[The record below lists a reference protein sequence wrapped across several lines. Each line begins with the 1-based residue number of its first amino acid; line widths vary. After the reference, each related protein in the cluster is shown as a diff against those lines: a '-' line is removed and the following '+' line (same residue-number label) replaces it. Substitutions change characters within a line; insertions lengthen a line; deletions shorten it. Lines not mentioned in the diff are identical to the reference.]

1 MSDTIKF
8 PEFLKINIRVGTIR
22 EVKDFPEA
30 RNPAYQLFID
40 FGEEIGMKKTSAQ
53 ITKNYKKEELI
64 GQQVAAV
71 INFPRKQIGPFMSEC
86 LTLGFP
92 DENGDVVL
100 VQPERKVPNGGRL
113 Y

>member
-1 MSDTIKF
+1 MEISYE
-8 PEFLKINIRVGTIR
+8 EFRKVKIHVGT
-22 EVKDFPEA
+22 VKAVEKNK
-30 RNPAYQLFID
+30 RVHKPALALEID
-40 FGEEIGMKKTSAQ
+40 FGSEIGMKKTSAQ

-92 DENGDVVL
+92 GENGDVVL